1 MFMCVLP
8 AAAYQ
13 ALRQEEVYG
22 DWEDLEATN
31 DDGDAKKNDDD
42 DDDEDQ
48 DDDEDDEGQKDED
61 EDADKD
67 EGITFEDDGRRLG
80 ESKKDAHMRRQKAKD
95 ALKSNF
101 DSVYDKGR
109 EGGLRYGSVWSFGRP
124 SINQLSTKN

>member
-1 MFMCVLP
+1 MPPLIGS
-8 AAAYQ
+8 YSHTQ

-31 DDGDAKKNDDD
+31 EDGDNGAEKD
-42 DDDEDQ
+42 DDDEDA
-48 DDDEDDEGQKDED
+48 DED
-61 EDADKD
+61 EDEEHGQEEEDDEDKD
-67 EGITFEDDGRRLG
+67 EGITYEDDGRRLG

-109 EGGLRYGSVWSFGRP
+109 EDGAR
-124 SINQLSTKN
+124 

>member
-1 MFMCVLP
+1 M
-8 AAAYQ
+8 
-13 ALRQEEVYG
+13 YG

-31 DDGDAKKNDDD
+31 DGDDDGAEKD
-42 DDDEDQ
+42 DDDED
-48 DDDEDDEGQKDED
+48 EDEGEERGLKEEDED
-61 EDADKD
+61 EDKD

-109 EGGLRYGSVWSFGRP
+109 EDGARYWTIGGKSESA
-124 SINQLSTKN
+124 